1 MSKDVFSSQV
11 TSRRCQCSYIPS
23 LYRSCAAISGKRV
36 IVTMPPRPSV
46 LHNTEP
52 DELDAV
58 HKQFKSP
65 STTHSRNRCRCGPWQ
80 GDGYFKG
87 SSVQRRDLVAAPYN
101 TMVSQRTLPTNTAT
115 ATIGY
120 ANRCW
125 FCNQWMMKDRFN
137 GAQDSLPRQS
147 QVFSSENMA
156 SISKMLVPAPARR
169 IAGSSQPMFL
179 SLPTIH
185 EEDRRRVPEEYDDP
199 GATKIDST
207 PWRRKTIR
215 RRKRYFNACSNANK
229 EMLRRL
235 EDTLTTMSPTEPRT
249 GRKESRDD
257 TNVVQESQIATSEE
271 TGYRDTSALKID
283 NTTAKGTFMNKQW
296 EDNDKATAFEK
307 KERQYASRRIKNI
320 RYGDYE
326 WIAYTM

>member
-1 MSKDVFSSQV
+1 
-11 TSRRCQCSYIPS
+11 
-23 LYRSCAAISGKRV
+23 
-36 IVTMPPRPSV
+36 MPPRPSV
-46 LHNTEP
+46 LHFPESNEV
-52 DELDAV
+52 DAV
-58 HKQFKSP
+58 QKQFKNP
-65 STTHSRNRCRCGPWQ
+65 STNQSRNRCRCGPWK

-87 SSVQRRDLVAAPYN
+87 SGLQQRDLVAAPYN
-101 TMVSQRTLPTNTAT
+101 SMGSNRTILRNSAT
-115 ATIGY
+115 LGIAK
-120 ANRCW
+120 RCW
-125 FCNQWMMKDRFN
+125 YCNQWMMQDGLN
-137 GAQDSLPRQS
+137 GGKDSLLQQS
-147 QVFSSENMA
+147 QVYSSCDNKVNT
-156 SISKMLVPAPARR
+156 SKMLVSTPARR
-169 IAGSSQPMFL
+169 IASRRPQPMFQ

-257 TNVVQESQIATSEE
+257 TNVVQGSQIATSEE

-296 EDNDKATAFEK
+296 KDNDKATPLEK
-307 KERQYASRRIKNI
+307 KERQYVSRRIKNI

-326 WIAYTM
+326 WIAYAM